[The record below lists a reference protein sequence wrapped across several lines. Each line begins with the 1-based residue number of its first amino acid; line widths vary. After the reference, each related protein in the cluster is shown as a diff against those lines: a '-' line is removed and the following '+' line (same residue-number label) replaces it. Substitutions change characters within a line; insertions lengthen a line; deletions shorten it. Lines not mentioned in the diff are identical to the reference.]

1 MAQHLMLVAAPEIS
15 VWADG
20 FSMRYRR
27 LACRLTAG
35 NECEELAD
43 SGEKLGTAHGV
54 RSRLTPVSM
63 SSFSFGRQA

>member
-27 LACRLTAG
+27 LDCRLTAG
-35 NECEELAD
+35 NGREELAD
-43 SGEKLGTAHGV
+43 SREKLRTAHGV
-54 RSRLTPVSM
+54 RSTLAPVSIP
-63 SSFSFGRQA
+63 SFSFGRQA